1 MGCVLGIDGGGT
13 KTVCVLM
20 EESGEVVGR
29 GDAGPSNYQTVGLD
43 ASGEEIA
50 LAIAAALRSAIDS
63 GWQGEREVRGI
74 GVGLAGVGRPEDV
87 VVVYSLVQHLQY
99 RLPLPLTWAVS
110 PAAVVVDNDCAIA
123 LAGGVGDNV
132 GVVVIAG
139 TGAIA
144 YGRNHEGIT
153 KRASGWGYLLGD
165 EGSGYNIA
173 QQGLRAAVRA
183 HDGRGPSTTIG
194 ALLQDHLSISTL
206 EELIEV
212 VYRRGW
218 SVKDIAAL
226 ATIVDTAA
234 ADGDPIANTIIDNA
248 VEELL
253 LAARVVSEGLFAPGQ
268 SFDLVTSGGMWQG
281 MSKLRDKFAPAMRAA
296 IGTANIIWPRHEPAY
311 GAAMLALHKLQD

>member
-43 ASGEEIA
+43 AAGEEIA
-50 LAIAAALRSAIDS
+50 LAISGALRSAVDS
-63 GWQGEREVRGI
+63 GWQGDREVRGI

-110 PAAVVVDNDCAIA
+110 PAAIVVENDCTIA
-123 LAGGVGDNV
+123 LVGGIGDNV
-132 GVVVIAG
+132 GVVTIAG

-144 YGRNHEGIT
+144 YGRNREGIT

-165 EGSGYNIA
+165 EGSGYDIA
-173 QQGLRAAVRA
+173 VQGLRAAVRA
-183 HDGRGPSTTIG
+183 HDGRGPHTILG
-194 ALLQDHLSISTL
+194 ERFQERLQIANL
-206 EELIEV
+206 EEVIEL

-226 ATIVDTAA
+226 ATVVDIAA
-234 ADGDPIANTIIDNA
+234 ADGDHIATAIIDNA
-248 VEELL
+248 ISELV
-253 LAARVVSEGLFAPGQ
+253 LATRVVCEGLFAPGEP
-268 SFDLVTSGGMWQG
+268 FDLVTSGGMWKG
-281 MSKLRDKFAPAMRAA
+281 MSQFRDKFADAMTSV
-296 IGTANIIWPRHEPAY
+296 IGSVNIIWPSHEPAY
-311 GAAMLALHKLQD
+311 GAAMLALHKLKD

>member
-13 KTVCVLM
+13 KTICVLM

-29 GDAGPSNYQTVGLD
+29 GDAGSSNYQTVGLD
-43 ASGEEIA
+43 AAGEEIA
-50 LAIAAALRSAIDS
+50 LAISAALRSAVDR

-132 GVVVIAG
+132 GLVVIAG

-144 YGRNHEGIT
+144 YGRNRQGIT

-165 EGSGYNIA
+165 EGSGYDIA
-173 QQGLRAAVRA
+173 VQGLRAAVRA
-183 HDGRGPSTTIG
+183 HDGRGPHTILG
-194 ALLQDHLSISTL
+194 ERFQERLQIATL
-206 EELIEV
+206 EDLIEV
-212 VYRRGW
+212 IYRRGW

-226 ATIVDTAA
+226 ATVVDTAA
-234 ADGDPIANTIIDNA
+234 ADGDNVATAIIDNA
-248 VEELL
+248 ISELV
-253 LAARVVSEGLFAPGQ
+253 LAARVVSEDLFAPGE
-268 SFDLVTSGGMWQG
+268 SFDLVTSGGIWQG
-281 MSKLRDKFAPAMRAA
+281 MSKLRDKFAEAMISV
-296 IGTANIIWPRHEPAY
+296 IGSVNIISPSHEPAY
-311 GAAMLALHKLQD
+311 GAAMLALHKLKD

>member
-43 ASGEEIA
+43 AAGEEIA
-50 LAIAAALRSAIDS
+50 LAISGALRSAVDS
-63 GWQGEREVRGI
+63 GWQGKREVRGI

-87 VVVYSLVQHLQY
+87 VLVYSLVQHLQY
-99 RLPLPLTWAVS
+99 RLPLPLTWGVS

-123 LAGGVGDNV
+123 LMGGVGDNV
-132 GVVVIAG
+132 GVVTIAG

-144 YGRNHEGIT
+144 YGRNREGIT

-165 EGSGYNIA
+165 EGSGYYIA
-173 QQGLRAAVRA
+173 LQGLRAAVRA
-183 HDGRGPSTTIG
+183 YDGRGPHTILG
-194 ALLQDHLSISTL
+194 ERFQERLQIATL
-206 EELIEV
+206 EDLIEL

-226 ATIVDTAA
+226 ATVVDTAA
-234 ADGDPIANTIIDNA
+234 ADGDNVATAIIDHA
-248 VEELL
+248 ISELVL
-253 LAARVVSEGLFAPGQ
+253 STRVVCEGLFASGE

-281 MSKLRDKFAPAMRAA
+281 MSQFRDKFTAA
-296 IGTANIIWPRHEPAY
+296 IISVIGSVNIISPRHEPAY
-311 GAAMLALHKLQD
+311 GAAMLALHKLKD